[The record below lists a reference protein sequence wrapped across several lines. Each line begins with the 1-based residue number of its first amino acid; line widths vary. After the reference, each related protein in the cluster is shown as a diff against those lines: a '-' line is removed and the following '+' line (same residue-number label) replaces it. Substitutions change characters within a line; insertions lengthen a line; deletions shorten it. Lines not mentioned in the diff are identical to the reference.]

1 MATPEFT
8 VLFFG
13 WAMDAKRLESFWLS
27 WEVLWTGKVFWLNS
41 SRMEYVFDVREI
53 ECANVSE
60 CAGCLFCSN
69 PVTKQN
75 FYTGQ
80 FCKTTRCVQCQE
92 IFYISAPSMRIA
104 LYTRLLTKVDH
115 VMVTVIIIIS
125 QPTED
130 KANMANVST
139 ITLKSP
145 SACEL
150 ADWTMIK
157 VIQRKQ
163 ITCYRKRLGLQQ

>member
-1 MATPEFT
+1 
-8 VLFFG
+8 
-13 WAMDAKRLESFWLS
+13 MDAKRLESFWLS

-53 ECANVSE
+53 ECANVSG

-150 ADWTMIK
+150 AD
-157 VIQRKQ
+157 
-163 ITCYRKRLGLQQ
+163 